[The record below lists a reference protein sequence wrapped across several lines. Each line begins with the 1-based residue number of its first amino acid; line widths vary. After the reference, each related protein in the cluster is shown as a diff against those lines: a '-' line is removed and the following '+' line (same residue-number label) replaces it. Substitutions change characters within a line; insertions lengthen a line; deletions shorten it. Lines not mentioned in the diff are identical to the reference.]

1 MKVGD
6 LVENEDYGTG
16 IIVDVVDQQWDPD
29 LPGYVEG
36 GETFKV
42 SFSKDYYFFSA
53 NELKTLSES

>member
-1 MKVGD
+1 VKVGD

-16 IIVDVVDQQWDPD
+16 IIVGIVDQQWDPD

-42 SFSKDYYFFSA
+42 SFSKDYYFFGGK
-53 NELKTLSES
+53 ELKLLSES